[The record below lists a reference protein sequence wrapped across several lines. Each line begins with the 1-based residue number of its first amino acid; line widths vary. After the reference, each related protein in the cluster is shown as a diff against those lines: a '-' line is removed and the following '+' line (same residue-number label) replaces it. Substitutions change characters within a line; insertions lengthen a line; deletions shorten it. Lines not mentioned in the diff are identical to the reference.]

1 MQNRSEAYDFGMF
14 APKQQPLQQPHKK
27 DNIIELPQKQLQ
39 KNRRAKLHPFR
50 VFVVSALLVVML
62 GVVGTMVYG
71 QVQLTE
77 LTENINAAQK
87 QLEESQ
93 SVHTQLE
100 MKASAKLSLNAVEEY
115 AQETLG
121 MSKIQQSQIE
131 NIEIA
136 SGDKSE
142 VIQSAESEIWLS
154 SLWNSIVGLLS

>member
-1 MQNRSEAYDFGMF
+1 
-14 APKQQPLQQPHKK
+14 
-27 DNIIELPQKQLQ
+27 
-39 KNRRAKLHPFR
+39 
-50 VFVVSALLVVML
+50 
-62 GVVGTMVYG
+62 MVYG

-100 MKASAKLSLNAVEEY
+100 MKASAKLSLDAVEEY
-115 AQETLG
+115 AQEMLG

-142 VIQSAESEIWLS
+142 VIQSAESENWLS